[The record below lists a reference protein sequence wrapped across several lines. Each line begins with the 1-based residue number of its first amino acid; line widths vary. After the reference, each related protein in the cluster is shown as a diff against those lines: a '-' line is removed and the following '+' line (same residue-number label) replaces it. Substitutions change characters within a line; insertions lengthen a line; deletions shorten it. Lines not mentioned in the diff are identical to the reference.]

1 MITINKWVR
10 LFAEVGLKGVTTL
23 SANLFGINVKT
34 MAVSTEFQKET
45 ILMKK
50 TKQKERNQELKTI
63 DGKEW
68 EEDGLDYEDLYYDD
82 SSEVDYGLEYTTT

>member
-1 MITINKWVR
+1 VDLNKVHTIR
-10 LFAEVGLKGVTTL
+10 ASLFE
-23 SANLFGINVKT
+23 INVKR
-34 MAVSTEFQKET
+34 MAVSTEFLKEI

-50 TKQKERNQELKTI
+50 IKQKEEDQELKE
-63 DGKEW
+63 KVEY

>member
-1 MITINKWVR
+1 
-10 LFAEVGLKGVTTL
+10 
-23 SANLFGINVKT
+23 

>member
-1 MITINKWVR
+1 LITINKWVK

-34 MAVSTEFQKET
+34 MAVLTEFQRET

-50 TKQKERNQELKTI
+50 TKQEKENQELERI

-68 EEDGLDYEDLYYDD
+68 EDDGLDYEDLYYDD
-82 SSEVDYGLEYTTT
+82 SSEVDYGLEYTLS

>member
-1 MITINKWVR
+1 
-10 LFAEVGLKGVTTL
+10 
-23 SANLFGINVKT
+23 
-34 MAVSTEFQKET
+34 MAVSTEFLKEI

-50 TKQKERNQELKTI
+50 IKQKEEDQELKE
-63 DGKEW
+63 KVEY

>member
-1 MITINKWVR
+1 
-10 LFAEVGLKGVTTL
+10 VGLKGVTTL

-34 MAVSTEFQKET
+34 MAVLTEFQRET

-50 TKQKERNQELKTI
+50 TKQEKENQELERI

-68 EEDGLDYEDLYYDD
+68 EDDGLDYEDLYYDD
-82 SSEVDYGLEYTTT
+82 SSEVDYGLEYTLS

>member
-1 MITINKWVR
+1 
-10 LFAEVGLKGVTTL
+10 
-23 SANLFGINVKT
+23 
-34 MAVSTEFQKET
+34 
-45 ILMKK
+45 MKK

-82 SSEVDYGLEYTTT
+82 SYEVDYGLEYTTT

>member
-1 MITINKWVR
+1 
-10 LFAEVGLKGVTTL
+10 
-23 SANLFGINVKT
+23 
-34 MAVSTEFQKET
+34 MAVLTEFLEE
-45 ILMKK
+45 ISFMKK
-50 TKQKERNQELKTI
+50 IKVEVEADQELKTI